1 MNQNMHIAVI
11 GAGAIGGIT
20 AAFLS
25 RSHDVQIVC
34 KYEEKAVQIKEKGLH
49 ITGVRGEHFIRM
61 DAVADIEQLS
71 TPKDIIFVVTKAYD
85 MPDAV
90 KRALPSLKPDGLMVS
105 MQNGICVDAMAAI
118 AGAERTVG
126 CVIGW
131 GSTMLPDGTLNMT
144 SEGDFVIGSVSDG
157 TDLSG
162 LKQLLDAVMPTRV
175 SSDTVAE
182 LYSKMVINA
191 CITSMGVL
199 SGLYLGQMLKKRRAR
214 NIFIAIIREAMAVA
228 DGMGIRVPPYG
239 QKIDYY
245 GLIKGDGFFAKMKR
259 HLIIRIVGIKYRRL
273 KSSSLQSLKR
283 GKPTEIDY
291 FNGYIADKG
300 EKLGIETPVNRRI
313 VAMVKEIE
321 SGKRASE
328 PENFNDAA
336 LIWPNAAGKKA

>member
-1 MNQNMHIAVI
+1 MNQDMQIAVI

-20 AAFLS
+20 AAFLCQ
-25 RSHDVQIVC
+25 SHDVQIVC

-49 ITGVRGEHFIRM
+49 ITGVRGEHFIKM

-71 TPKDIIFVVTKAYD
+71 GRKDFIFVVTKAYD

-90 KRALPSLKPDGLMVS
+90 KRALPFLKSNGLMVS

-144 SEGDFVIGSVSDG
+144 SEGDFVIGPASRDS
-157 TDLSG
+157 DLSG
-162 LKQLLDAVMPTRV
+162 LKQLLEAVMPTRV
-175 SSDTVAE
+175 SNDIVAE
-182 LYSKMVINA
+182 LYSKMIINA
-191 CITSMGVL
+191 CITSLGVL

-228 DGMGIRVPPYG
+228 DAMGMKVPPYG

-245 GLIKGDGFFAKMKR
+245 GLMKGDGFFAEMKR
-259 HLIIRIVGIKYRRL
+259 HLIIRVVGIKYRRL

-300 EKLGIETPVNRRI
+300 EKLGINTPVNSRI
-313 VAMVKEIE
+313 VSMVKEIE
-321 SGKRASE
+321 DGKRVSD
-328 PENFNDAA
+328 PENLNDNG
-336 LIWPNAAGKKA
+336 LS